1 MASENPAQHDVIVNG
16 VPLDFIQHG
25 KDRDLYMKIWDDP
38 EVGFPKD
45 LFQKIEKATTKVRP
59 FYDNIYFLFSIG
71 RVCNYV
77 EDLRKLGTVSIVELH
92 SFFGRNNAEHFEKL

>member
-1 MASENPAQHDVIVNG
+1 MAPANPVQHDVTING
-16 VPLDFIQHG
+16 VPLDFVQHG

-45 LFQKIEKATTKVRP
+45 LFQKVEEATTTSRP
-59 FYDNIYFLFSIG
+59 FYDNIYFLFSIS

-77 EDLRKLGTVSIVELH
+77 DELRKLGTVSVVELK
-92 SFFGRNNAEHFEKL
+92 SFFGRNNAEHFKKL